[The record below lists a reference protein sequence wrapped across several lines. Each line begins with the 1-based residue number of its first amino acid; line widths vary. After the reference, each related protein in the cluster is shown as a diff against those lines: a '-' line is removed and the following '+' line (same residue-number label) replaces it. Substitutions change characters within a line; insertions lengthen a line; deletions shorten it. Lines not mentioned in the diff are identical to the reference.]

1 MQSHH
6 GWKKTGGSYSKSL
19 SAINARPTS
28 FNNGWKATGGRRPA
42 AARSPSAGDGWGD
55 AAEAQA
61 PWNLTFDLRERE
73 TEWTEANKV
82 RHAILS
88 AAQCPVVVAVQM
100 PAAFTS
106 RSARRAQSAS
116 QPVKRSCRG
125 TCGRY
130 HWHMEKAMAVPAIAA
145 DFNAAISQHVP
156 VISCLAMHQ

>member
-28 FNNGWKATGGRRPA
+28 YNNGWKATGGRRPA

-82 RHAILS
+82 RHAIVS
-88 AAQCPVVVAVQM
+88 AEQCPVVVVVQM

-106 RSARRAQSAS
+106 RSTHPAGPSQPAS
-116 QPVKRSCRG
+116 QPSGAAVAPVAPVASVAPVALAIG
-125 TCGRY
+125 TLR
-130 HWHMEKAMAVPAIAA
+130 K
-145 DFNAAISQHVP
+145 
-156 VISCLAMHQ
+156 